1 MSMTEERMQFLE
13 EQIPYLAEAAFKQAY
28 LQALTSGSSVLISE
42 EDALIEASPDRS
54 RKVLKQLKPRTPC
67 TLGQRLVI
75 K

>member
-28 LQALTSGSSVLISE
+28 LQALASGSSVLISE
-42 EDALIEASPDRS
+42 EDALVEVFPDGS

-67 TLGQRLVI
+67 TLGKHLVL

>member
-42 EDALIEASPDRS
+42 EDALIAY
-54 RKVLKQLKPRTPC
+54 LQG
-67 TLGQRLVI
+67 LGINRRYIIVEEVVA